1 MFHSV
6 GLEFVPNN
14 YAAPL
19 STQNA
24 PEAFHLFQ
32 NFLAQSAIEHALV
45 EPAQLSGLQ
54 IKAFWETGFY
64 DDGGETG
71 TPSIVFEFEEQEY
84 VVTPGTVRATLGFG
98 EFTAYTISVGD
109 VDLQR
114 MMTEIGY
121 SGPIERIGQLK
132 RPFLRKEWSF
142 FFDCITRA
150 FGKKCTNWDA
160 IPIDSLQI
168 GYSLL
173 YNTNYDFARL
183 VLSNIGE
190 KMTENRG
197 VVYFARFCQLLFTA
211 CIPAVE
217 IAANDVIS
225 AFKLH
230 KRIFSNL
237 INKDGKK
244 GNAGELL
251 LPAVIQHFLEPQPE
265 TQSQQVHTD
274 SQAAKRPKTGG
285 RTKHRA
291 FKAVPVAK
299 SLNTDA
305 DLPNS
310 VGTSRRKKRA
320 NRPVSD
326 ANVPSDENESANAKK
341 KKLVAEYLFGGL
353 VPDSTNVEVPEV
365 VIEDHSANDDDNAA
379 VNDDFLEPILEMDIE
394 EEIEAHPTVTFE
406 ELGSVGDTE
415 DVAADQPIVVMDESL
430 ATHTEILSVT
440 HQVIETGEEVDQATR
455 TVSSEKIFDA
465 ATEKVVEATTETIIQ
480 DADPE
485 ATVEPIVEAI
495 HIAEEH
501 TEEAAQ
507 TINEATAEN
516 IVEEVAEPIAENVD
530 EDRVVSDSDDHT
542 SVNSDHANSV
552 INIALS
558 DSNDHD

>member
-32 NFLAQSAIEHALV
+32 NFLAQSTIGHALV
-45 EPAQLSGLQ
+45 EPAHLSGLQ
-54 IKAFWETGFY
+54 IKAFWETGVY

-84 VVTPGTVRATLGFG
+84 VVTPGTIRAALGFG

-121 SGPIERIGQLK
+121 SGPITRIGQLK

-160 IPIDSLQI
+160 IPIDNLQI

-217 IAANDVIS
+217 IVANDVIS

-230 KRIFSNL
+230 KRIFSDL

-265 TQSQQVHTD
+265 TQSQQQQPEPQQPEPQSQQVNTD
-274 SQAAKRPKTGG
+274 SQAAKRPNTGG

-310 VGTSRRKKRA
+310 VGTLRRKKRA

-326 ANVPSDENESANAKK
+326 ANVPSDENEYANAKK
-341 KKLVAEYLFGGL
+341 RKLVAEYLFGGL
-353 VPDSTNVEVPEV
+353 VPDSTNVEAPEV
-365 VIEDHSANDDDNAA
+365 VIEYHSANADDNAA

-394 EEIEAHPTVTFE
+394 EEIEAHPTATFE
-406 ELGSVGDTE
+406 KLGSVGDTE
-415 DVAADQPIVVMDESL
+415 DVAADQPTVVMDESL

-440 HQVIETGEEVDQATR
+440 HQRKLLKLLQR
-455 TVSSEKIFDA
+455 
-465 ATEKVVEATTETIIQ
+465 
-480 DADPE
+480 
-485 ATVEPIVEAI
+485 
-495 HIAEEH
+495 
-501 TEEAAQ
+501 
-507 TINEATAEN
+507 
-516 IVEEVAEPIAENVD
+516 
-530 EDRVVSDSDDHT
+530 
-542 SVNSDHANSV
+542 
-552 INIALS
+552 L
-558 DSNDHD
+558 